1 MTDPPAPHVFVVHGD
16 LLQLACDAIMIPTD
30 ARLSVRE
37 HWHSAVPE
45 HASLS
50 SMPELS
56 AFRNG
61 HELAHALPP
70 RAPSDADERAPL
82 RVLTAVPLHGYQS
95 AAELRPRISAF
106 IAEAA
111 RAIAGRRES
120 VIGTGQERAVPLIAM
135 PTFSSGAGGGGM
147 RRTLIIDTVLDEARA
162 AGRAAGVDVAL
173 VVREEPDAALAQ
185 QRRRTSAAASWAAV
199 EPRLVTVAQ
208 RLARHALADRMVPFM
223 GAGVSMSAGAPSW
236 RQLLRLLA
244 DRLAL
249 NEETRAALLNGK
261 LNELD
266 QATYLERRFA
276 DAKLNF
282 RAEVAT
288 LVERPR
294 YGLAPALLAATAD
307 EQAITLNYDTL
318 FERASVAAR
327 RPRRVLAGGS
337 RGELK
342 ASDRSGT
349 DRWLLKLHGSAEQPE
364 TIVLTRDDYL
374 GFAADR
380 SALSAIVKANL
391 LTRHLLFVGFGLA
404 DDHFHEIL
412 HDVKRAVGR
421 TETAATA
428 LTLFHD
434 PLSIDLW
441 SGSLTIVPMLT
452 EPPSEDALPRA
463 ARALELFLDVLAA
476 YSSDSESCLLLDE
489 YADGLSEVELRVREL
504 LRALTQATG
513 ETYTRRR

>member
-1 MTDPPAPHVFVVHGD
+1 MTDLSQPHVFVVHGD

-30 ARLSVRE
+30 ARLSVRK
-37 HWHSAVPE
+37 HWHPAVPE

-50 SMPELS
+50 SMSELS

-70 RAPSDADERAPL
+70 RLSVDGDEHAPL
-82 RVLTAVPLHGYQS
+82 RVLTAVPLHGYRS
-95 AAELRPRISAF
+95 VDELRPRIRAF
-106 IAEAA
+106 VAEAA

-120 VIGTGQERAVPLIAM
+120 VIGTGQARAVPLVAM
-135 PTFSSGAGGGGM
+135 PLFSSKGGGGGM
-147 RRTLIIDTVLDEARA
+147 RRTTIIDTVLDEARSA
-162 AGRAAGVDVAL
+162 ARAAGVDVAL

-185 QRRRTSAAASWAAV
+185 QRRRAAAAESWAAV

-208 RLARHALADRMVPFM
+208 RLAQHALADRMVPFM

-236 RQLLRLLA
+236 RQLLRQLA

-249 NEETRAALLNGK
+249 DEETRAALLNGK
-261 LNELD
+261 LTELD

-276 DAKLNF
+276 DAEIDF

-318 FERASVAAR
+318 FERAGVAAR

-337 RGELK
+337 RGDLESS
-342 ASDRSGT
+342 ATTAT
-349 DRWLLKLHGSAEQPE
+349 DRWLLKLHGSAEQPK

-434 PLSIDLW
+434 PLSVDLW
-441 SGSLTIVPMLT
+441 SGSLTIVPMLA
-452 EPPSEDALPRA
+452 EPASEDALPRA
-463 ARALELFLDVLAA
+463 SRTLELFLDVLAA
-476 YSSDSESCLLLDE
+476 YSSDSESYLLMDE
-489 YADGLSEVELRVREL
+489 YADGLSPREQHVQRLLREL
-504 LRALTQATG
+504 ELATG
-513 ETYTRRR
+513 HIYRRSS

>member
-1 MTDPPAPHVFVVHGD
+1 MTDLSQPHVFVVHGD

-37 HWHSAVPE
+37 HWHPAVPE

-50 SMPELS
+50 SMSELS

-70 RAPSDADERAPL
+70 RLSVDGDEHAPL
-82 RVLTAVPLHGYQS
+82 RVLTAVPLHGYRS
-95 AAELRPRISAF
+95 VDELRPRIRAF
-106 IAEAA
+106 VAEAA

-120 VIGTGQERAVPLIAM
+120 VIGTGQARAVPLVAM
-135 PTFSSGAGGGGM
+135 PLFSSKGGGGGM
-147 RRTLIIDTVLDEARA
+147 RRTTIIDTVLDEARSA
-162 AGRAAGVDVAL
+162 ARAAGVDVAL

-185 QRRRTSAAASWAAV
+185 QRRRTAAAESWAAV

-208 RLARHALADRMVPFM
+208 RLAQHALADRMVPFM

-236 RQLLRLLA
+236 RQLLRQLA

-249 NEETRAALLNGK
+249 DPETRAALLNGK

-276 DAKLNF
+276 DAEIDF

-294 YGLAPALLAATAD
+294 YGLAPALLAATTD

-337 RGELK
+337 RGDLESS
-342 ASDRSGT
+342 ATTIT
-349 DRWLLKLHGSAEQPE
+349 DRWLLKLHGSAEQPK

-374 GFAADR
+374 GFATDR

-434 PLSIDLW
+434 PLSVDLW
-441 SGSLTIVPMLT
+441 SDSLTIVPMLA
-452 EPPSEDALPRA
+452 EPASVDALPRA

-476 YSSDSESCLLLDE
+476 YSTDSQAYLYGEQYTEGLTESERRARTLLL
-489 YADGLSEVELRVREL
+489 ELERV
-504 LRALTQATG
+504 TG
-513 ETYTRRR
+513 KRYEPIR